1 MEEMGREEMAEL
13 VERERVR
20 HTSDLSLIIWS
31 VLCCVVLCCVVLC
44 LICDMM
50 VVGDLVNL

>member
-31 VLCCVVLCCVVLC
+31 VCCVVLGCV
-44 LICDMM
+44 
-50 VVGDLVNL
+50 

>member
-31 VLCCVVLCCVVLC
+31 VLCCVVLCCVVLY
-44 LICDMM
+44 LIF
-50 VVGDLVNL
+50 VI

>member
-31 VLCCVVLCCVVLC
+31 VLCCVVLC